1 MSFSFNLIDE
11 PWIPCLALD
20 GTHRE
25 LGIRDVLKDAQTL
38 GEIRGETPL
47 ETAAIHRLLLVILH
61 RVFGPDGTAQWGKLY
76 KNPGFRLADLDA
88 YLRQPKIY
96 DAFDL
101 FGEKRRFYQHRDPR
115 AGEKSVI
122 SMVIHAASGNNSTL
136 FDHST
141 ENAGLEL
148 TPAQAARALLVSQ
161 MFGIGG
167 LSGLPD
173 KFTDGP
179 AAKGILFFAKGENL
193 FETFLLN
200 MLRYTEDK
208 PIPAPNNDD
217 LPAWEMADPFQP
229 ARKKPK
235 GYLDYLTWQNRRIWL
250 LPEEV
255 NGRVIVRKM
264 SWAPGLV
271 MEADDIDPMK
281 QYCMSR
287 TSGMQPLCFSSE
299 RALWRDSGVLFQV
312 ASDKTKPP
320 LVVSWLDQLAGRSL
334 IDLTKRYQL
343 VALGMAKNKA
353 SVEFL
358 RAESLPLSLKLLSE
372 TERIGDLS
380 HALDDSENTAKVVRC
395 SAFVLALLTLYP
407 NISEDSVNVA
417 ERVDERI
424 GKAQSSNSSDRDAQH
439 AYRLAKSWDVESLF
453 WNALEPHFHRFIQ
466 DLPDAPVE
474 TLKAW
479 RNEVRSAAKAS
490 FAQAISYAGEDLRAQ
505 RAAAV
510 ASQTFNRGLAAAL
523 GKASD
528 SNFQSQEGTE
538 NETT

>member
-1 MSFSFNLIDE
+1 MTYSFNLIDE
-11 PWIPCLALD
+11 PWIPCLSPD
-20 GTHRE
+20 NTHQE
-25 LGIRDVLKDAQTL
+25 LGIHNVLKNAQHL

-47 ETAAIHRLLLVILH
+47 ETVAMYRLLLAILH
-61 RVFGPDGTAQWGKLY
+61 RVFGPEGTTEWGKLRQ
-76 KNPGFRLADLDA
+76 KPGFSPADLND
-88 YLRQPKIY
+88 YFQRSDIY
-96 DAFDL
+96 EAFDL
-101 FGEKRRFYQHRDPR
+101 LGEKRRFYQCRDPR

-122 SMVIHAASGNNSTL
+122 SMVIHAASGNNGTL

-141 ENAGLEL
+141 EYVGLEL

-179 AAKGILFFAKGENL
+179 AAKGILFFAKGANL
-193 FETFLLN
+193 FETLLLN
-200 MLRYTEDK
+200 MVNYAEDK
-208 PIPAPNNDD
+208 PIPTPDNDD
-217 LPAWEMADPFQP
+217 LPAWEMTDPFQP
-229 ARKKPK
+229 ARTKPR

-250 LPEEV
+250 LPEGV
-255 NGRVIVRKM
+255 NGRVVVRRM

-271 MEADDIDPMK
+271 MSADDIDPMK
-281 QYCMSR
+281 VYRASR
-287 TSGMQPLCFSSE
+287 TSGMQPLCFSAE
-299 RALWRDSGVLFQV
+299 RALWRDSSVLFQI
-312 ASDKTKPP
+312 ASAETKPP
-320 LVVSWLDQLAGRSL
+320 LVVGWLDRLAGRSL
-334 IDLTKRYQL
+334 IDITKRFQL
-343 VALGMAKNKA
+343 VALGMSKNKA

-358 RAESLPLSLKLLSE
+358 RAESLPLSLKLVTN

-380 HALDDSENTAKVVRC
+380 HAQGDAENTARIVRR

-407 NISEDSVNVA
+407 SISEDSVDSD

-424 GKAQSSNSSDRDAQH
+424 GRGQSSNSSDRNAQH
-439 AYRLAKSWDVESLF
+439 AYTLAKSWDVESLF
-453 WNALEPHFHRFIQ
+453 WNAMEPHFHRFIQ
-466 DLPDAPVE
+466 DLPDTPAE
-474 TLKAW
+474 ALKTW

-505 RAAAV
+505 RAAAL

-523 GKASD
+523 GKASN

-538 NETT
+538 DETT

>member
-1 MSFSFNLIDE
+1 MSFSFNLINE
-11 PWIPCLALD
+11 PWIPCLASD
-20 GTHRE
+20 GKHRE
-25 LGIRDVLKDAQTL
+25 LGIRDVLQEAQQL
-38 GEIRGETPL
+38 GEIRGDTPL
-47 ETAAIHRLLLVILH
+47 ETAAMHRLLLALLH
-61 RVFGPDGTAQWGKLY
+61 RVFGPDGVAQWGRLY
-76 KNPGFRLADLDA
+76 KNPGFYLPDLDV
-88 YLRQPKIY
+88 YLQRSDIY

-141 ENAGLEL
+141 EHVGLEL

-193 FETFLLN
+193 FETILLN
-200 MLRYTEDK
+200 MLRYAEDK

-229 ARKKPK
+229 ARKMPK
-235 GYLDYLTWQNRRIWL
+235 GYLDYLTWQNRRVWL

-255 NGRVIVRKM
+255 NGRVVVRKM

-281 QYCMSR
+281 HYRVSR
-287 TSGMQPLCFSSE
+287 TAGMQPLCFSSE
-299 RALWRDSGVLFQV
+299 RALWRDSGVLFQI
-312 ASDKTKPP
+312 ASTETKPP
-320 LVVSWLDQLAGRSL
+320 LVVSWLDQLTGRSQ
-334 IDLTKRYQL
+334 INLTKRYQL
-343 VALGMAKNKA
+343 VGLGMAKNKA

-358 RAESLPLSLKLLSE
+358 RAESLPLSLKLLSDS
-372 TERIGDLS
+372 ERIGDLG
-380 HALDDSENTAKVVRC
+380 HALADAENTAKVVRR

-407 NISEDSVNVA
+407 NISQDSVNVA

-453 WNALEPHFHRFIQ
+453 WNAMEPHFHRFIQ
-466 DLPDAPVE
+466 DLPDTPGEA
-474 TLKAW
+474 LKTW

-505 RAAAV
+505 RAAAM

-523 GKASD
+523 GKTNYSD
-528 SNFQSQEGTE
+528 LSSQEGTE
-538 NETT
+538 DETT